1 MSICADRLALALH
14 RGAIVLTALALPLLV
29 FGRGAMQAAL
39 GVAVVLALAAAW
51 RGRWPVLDVS
61 RCRPLVVVVGA
72 VALAWLPSVA
82 LSLDPLVSL
91 GGWARTLALTVGG
104 MILWTALA
112 RDDADR
118 ALAFKVLLGAT
129 AVATVAALVP
139 TLMLDISH
147 PVARS
152 MKSKASAFVVMLPLL
167 VYAARMLGRRWWMVA
182 ALAALAALGL
192 VLTTGSKS
200 GLAGLAVACVVVVGL
215 YAVRRRRP
223 WIIIL
228 GVVAA
233 LALVAQLKPWQRPA
247 VDAEA
252 EQYRLYLPHAL
263 VDTHRQVIWRFTFE
277 KFLEK
282 PVFGWGVNV
291 INRSP
296 GAGDLVP
303 GMLQEFIPS
312 HPHSWLVEVSSET
325 GAVGFTALVAALGW
339 AVLRL
344 GRSYLRGAGAAA
356 LAGVA
361 TLTIFWSSAAFNFSV
376 WAVWWQLVLI
386 TVLGLIFSR
395 RTG

>member
-1 MSICADRLALALH
+1 MSASTDRLALTLH

-39 GVAVVLALAAAW
+39 GVAVLLALAAAW
-51 RGRWPVLDVS
+51 RGRWPVLDVV
-61 RCRPLVVVVGA
+61 RCRPLLLVVGA

-91 GGWARTLALTVGG
+91 GGWARTLTLAAGG
-104 MILWTALA
+104 MVLWTALG
-112 RDDADR
+112 RDAADR
-118 ALAFKVLLGAT
+118 ALIFKVLLAAS
-129 AVATVAALVP
+129 AVAIVAGLVP
-139 TLMLDISH
+139 TLLFDISH

-167 VYAARMLGRRWWMVA
+167 VYAARVLGRRWWMVA
-182 ALAALAALGL
+182 AVAVLAALGL

-291 INRSP
+291 INQSP
-296 GAGDLVP
+296 GAGELVP
-303 GMLQEFIPS
+303 GMRQEFIPS

-325 GAVGFTALVAALGW
+325 GAVGFLALVAALGW

-344 GRSYLRGAGAAA
+344 GRSYLRGAGAAP